1 MRRTAA
7 QVEQMADRIGF
18 SSAVEIAGAMGL
30 GRRQPQQLAQ
40 LDHGGHSGTDPAR
53 PTGRRSYSPAGQHRT
68 RVPSLDVVPIRL
80 RAGNNGRVGLI
91 PHSIGASAV

>member
-30 GRRQPQQLAQ
+30 RSPQPQQLA
-40 LDHGGHSGTDPAR
+40 LDFAPAQVRSHGLRDAHTH
-53 PTGRRSYSPAGQHRT
+53 PAGRT
-68 RVPSLDVVPIRL
+68 AQGYIVSCPCFS
-80 RAGNNGRVGLI
+80 GVGLPI
-91 PHSIGASAV
+91 LGASSG